1 MWSGSRSLYK
11 QYHRNATLLLK
22 AFSWRCE
29 TYSVMSLKSK
39 NNTTQNKPLVSQTN
53 CEVLFL
59 RVLVPLLWLSLPLF
73 PSRLTGSVQH
83 PCPFQFLLKERPG
96 TYSVGNWHEQQ
107 PVHIAEVA
115 LQIPEKGK
123 KRISER
129 HESSSFRKLRTA
141 SQCRNC
147 YAVYEGKCKW
157 TR

>member
-1 MWSGSRSLYK
+1 MRDV
-11 QYHRNATLLLK
+11 
-22 AFSWRCE
+22 FSHVLGTE
-29 TYSVMSLKSK
+29 K

-59 RVLVPLLWLSLPLF
+59 RVLVPLLRLSLPVF

-83 PCPFQFLLKERPG
+83 PCPFQFLLRERPG

-123 KRISER
+123 KNELVRGMSLVPFGSYEL
-129 HESSSFRKLRTA
+129 LRNA
-141 SQCRNC
+141 EILHQKNC
-147 YAVYEGKCKW
+147 YAVYEGKCK
-157 TR
+157 